1 MSEYHVPVLLK
12 PSIDALVLN
21 PDGFYADATFGG
33 GGHSREILSRLSAL
47 GRLMAFDRDADALS
61 QAPADDRFIL
71 IHNNFRFIHNYTL
84 LHAAEGLDGILADL
98 GVSSHQFD
106 TADRGF
112 SFRYNAPLD
121 MRMNVQGGKTA
132 ADIVNSYTQEELEN
146 IFRLYGELDNARRV
160 SQLVVSARTAAP
172 ILTTDDLDRAIAAAL
187 PSFAQHKYLA
197 KVYQALRIE
206 VNAEMRSLEKFL
218 SAPGRHHLPLPRRQ
232 DGQELH
238 PLRQCPRHRGEGRL
252 RARLRPA
259 PRRHPQ
265 ARAARRNGDRR
276 QHPRPQRQTQNRRE
290 SMKTWKIADIG
301 LFFKNSFVAMLKG
314 EFLLRLNVG
323 RYFIHIAYTFLLFG
337 LIIWM
342 SLMIETTMSKVEK
355 NKAVLKEL
363 EIVHSQKV
371 FEVVGV
377 SRRASVEQMLGEMGS
392 KVKEA
397 EKPATTVRK

>member
-33 GGHSREILSRLSAL
+33 GGHSREILSRLSAQ

-160 SQLVVSARTAAP
+160 SQLVVGARTAAP

-206 VNAEMRSLEKFL
+206 VNAEMRALEKFL
-218 SAPGRHHLPLPRRQ
+218 SGAAASLKPGGRLAVITYHSLEDRMVKNFIRCGNVRGTEEK
-232 DGQELH
+232 DVYGRVCA
-238 PLRQCPRHRGEGRL
+238 PLRAVIRKPVLPDEAEIAANT
-252 RARLRPA
+252 RARSAKLR
-259 PRRHPQ
+259 
-265 ARAARRNGDRR
+265 
-276 QHPRPQRQTQNRRE
+276 
-290 SMKTWKIADIG
+290 I
-301 LFFKNSFVAMLKG
+301 
-314 EFLLRLNVG
+314 
-323 RYFIHIAYTFLLFG
+323 
-337 LIIWM
+337 
-342 SLMIETTMSKVEK
+342 
-355 NKAVLKEL
+355 
-363 EIVHSQKV
+363 
-371 FEVVGV
+371 
-377 SRRASVEQMLGEMGS
+377 
-392 KVKEA
+392 A
-397 EKPATTVRK
+397 EKV